1 MKVRGDLS
9 TNVEDNKSF
18 KKSTVSPVEN
28 NATAL
33 IWYLENRFDVLINRF
48 IILKSTQD

>member
-1 MKVRGDLS
+1 MVFDPPILNYSNLYNRYIR
-9 TNVEDNKSF
+9 
-18 KKSTVSPVEN
+18 PVEN

-33 IWYLENRFDVLINRF
+33 TWYLENRFDALINVSKF

>member
-1 MKVRGDLS
+1 MKVRADLS

-18 KKSTVSPVEN
+18 KKSTVSPIKN

-33 IWYLENRFDVLINRF
+33 IWYLENRIDVLIN
-48 IILKSTQD
+48 